1 MGTMP
6 KVRTRNKHKKR
17 RRKSRRKKGGE
28 YSNLAMKLF
37 TRNST
42 GEPQDNSDKNNR
54 LLAMVGP
61 DLGREQQRKVM
72 RNGSF
77 SPLRKTATQYTE
89 EKLNKVKNLS
99 MFNEDEPLGS
109 DLGPDGPYGISQ
121 IHEIFPLSGGRR
133 KSRRKKGGEYSSLA
147 KRLLRQKN
155 YVEPNDGLSYRIWN
169 EKHKKEEEKGEE
181 GRFSP
186 LRKTSSQHYTRSTLW
201 I

>member
-1 MGTMP
+1 MP
-6 KVRTRNKHKKR
+6 KVRTRNKHNKR

-61 DLGREQQRKVM
+61 DLGREQQRKM
-72 RNGSF
+72 RNGRF
-77 SPLRKTATQYTE
+77 SPLRKTAAQHYTRSNPVDMG
-89 EKLNKVKNLS
+89 EKLETVKNLS

-121 IHEIFPLSGGRR
+121 IHETFPLSGGRKT
-133 KSRRKKGGEYSSLA
+133 KSKKKGKN
-147 KRLLRQKN
+147 KRKN
-155 YVEPNDGLSYRIWN
+155 KRTNKRTN
-169 EKHKKEEEKGEE
+169 
-181 GRFSP
+181 
-186 LRKTSSQHYTRSTLW
+186 TRRG
-201 I
+201 

>member
-1 MGTMP
+1 MP

-72 RNGSF
+72 RNGRF
-77 SPLRKTATQYTE
+77 SPLRKTAAQYMG
-89 EKLNKVKNLS
+89 EKLETVKNLS

-121 IHEIFPLSGGRR
+121 IHETFPLNGGRKT
-133 KSRRKKGGEYSSLA
+133 KSKKKGKN
-147 KRLLRQKN
+147 KRKN
-155 YVEPNDGLSYRIWN
+155 KRTNKRTN
-169 EKHKKEEEKGEE
+169 K
-181 GRFSP
+181 
-186 LRKTSSQHYTRSTLW
+186 RKNKRTNKRTNKRKNTRRV
-201 I
+201 